1 MVDIIQDDREA
12 AADLIEWHNT
22 AASEWHTEGGADLRF
37 FAQDMPE
44 GVRKGI
50 WDEHEF
56 VQAFARHRLA
66 QNDAQMAAPD
76 ALPHHA
82 QRYLAYMCAFHL
94 ARSGQF
100 GVSLQ
105 SEAAAD
111 SIHTIMDTLPN
122 EILDLD
128 FDIPAFGGCD
138 GPWKCFHCGFLAE
151 TREEAEQH
159 FGKTEDE
166 AATCLASLSASNVMR
181 DALERMLQH
190 PSGHPGGC
198 TIYKGVSH
206 GCSCGHSAAVE
217 NAKTVLAAT
226 IVECV
231 GCGENIS
238 GKQYQTDGDGVT
250 GCPACFTENGS
261 GQCHRSMQEPASNA
275 MRDALESL
283 LKHYVDMVE
292 SGDCGFWD
300 AEAEDVVKAARAA
313 LAGQGTTLDRQT
325 VERVLE
331 PDDLLPSYCRLL
343 DAMQGDDPDA
353 VDSAFHASIE
363 AVSKFGLLRAS
374 MDPNHVR

>member
-1 MVDIIQDDREA
+1 MDKITVTQDDVEAAKDEGATFVLKELAEMVGVSDWSIQDGSESWEGDVSA
-12 AADLIEWHNT
+12 T
-22 AASEWHTEGGADLRF
+22 AYHIL
-37 FAQDMPE
+37 
-44 GVRKGI
+44 
-50 WDEHEF
+50 
-56 VQAFARHRLA
+56 VQAKVINDWDNSVARH
-66 QNDAQMAAPD
+66 QTDAQMAAPD

-94 ARSGQF
+94 ARSGQC

-105 SEAAAD
+105 GEAAAD

-166 AATCLASLSASNVMR
+166 AATCLASLSASN
-181 DALERMLQH
+181 
-190 PSGHPGGC
+190 
-198 TIYKGVSH
+198 
-206 GCSCGHSAAVE
+206 
-217 NAKTVLAAT
+217 
-226 IVECV
+226 
-231 GCGENIS
+231 
-238 GKQYQTDGDGVT
+238 
-250 GCPACFTENGS
+250 
-261 GQCHRSMQEPASNA
+261 A
-275 MRDALESL
+275 MRDALIRCGRAVGAHLDDEVSDEFL
-283 LKHYVDMVE
+283 LLVPQEVE
-292 SGDCGFWD
+292 
-300 AEAEDVVKAARAA
+300 AKIAA